1 MWKFT
6 NSSSDGEV
14 VPMMMPRLRLTLP
27 PQIYLPTYA
36 TSVLPLSALVKGLL
50 VLPGCSLFVAEL
62 LPARPD
68 RRWLAGA

>member
-1 MWKFT
+1 
-6 NSSSDGEV
+6 
-14 VPMMMPRLRLTLP
+14 MMMPRLRLTLP
-27 PQIYLPTYA
+27 THIYLPTYA

-62 LPARPD
+62 LPAGPD